1 MSRRLATA
9 LRETFG
15 IELLPTDVIT
25 FEHNYCEYTMVDVII
40 TDTKTGEEFICE
52 LFDTTNGIFPY

>member
-1 MSRRLATA
+1 MSRELATA

-15 IELLPTDVIT
+15 IELEPTDAVT

-40 TDTKTGEEFICE
+40 TDTKTGEEFTCE